1 MPHSNKANNTQI
13 EYLELEGDFDELK
26 NSSVFLELLFESYL
40 RGAHTFIDGLIF
52 VFDSNNIYTLSQ
64 LKPWTAWLH
73 SATQSLV
80 AANRHRQ
87 DLQNPHKLSQIQ
99 QILDN
104 LPVILIANKCDKFF
118 YKPKTKISNLDQ
130 ASNHSRQFEL
140 LASSFSKTVKHIFD
154 FPDHGNLLFLS
165 TESSKEELEVVNLF
179 VEQVFL
185 AKEGHAHPD
194 SGKFASFWDSLR
206 VRGILF

>member
-1 MPHSNKANNTQI
+1 M
-13 EYLELEGDFDELK
+13 
-26 NSSVFLELLFESYL
+26 
-40 RGAHTFIDGLIF
+40 
-52 VFDSNNIYTLSQ
+52 FDSNNIYTLSQ
-64 LKPWTAWLH
+64 LKPWAAWLH

-80 AANRHRQ
+80 SAQRHKQNQQ
-87 DLQNPHKLSQIQ
+87 DLHKLNQIQ
-99 QILDN
+99 QILEN

-165 TESSKEELEVVNLF
+165 TESSKEELQVVHLF
-179 VEQVFL
+179 IEQIFL
-185 AKEGHAHPD
+185 AKEGQTHPD
-194 SGKFASFWDSLR
+194 SGKFASFYASLR
-206 VRGILF
+206 IRGILFKC